1 MGQQGVAVCSVA
13 MAGWDGQWAVAAMA
27 GAAADPPGEGWLAE
41 GLPASWILHSSPGLL
56 VLNKPAGLLSQ
67 PGLGPQQADALI
79 TRVRR
84 RWPQAQLV
92 HRLDRDTSGLL
103 LVALEPALHRA
114 LSIAFAERRVEKHY
128 VADVV
133 GVPTGVEGRIDWPL
147 AKCQHRPPRYGV
159 DPERGKPCS
168 TDWRLL
174 EADGP
179 GPGSGDGS
187 GCRLA
192 LQPRTGRSHQL
203 RVHLQALGHPIVGD
217 PLYGPVGPAQR
228 MHLHASVL
236 AFVHPHS
243 GERVCVASPV
253 PFARPSLTPH
263 A

>member
-1 MGQQGVAVCSVA
+1 
-13 MAGWDGQWAVAAMA
+13 MAGWDGQSPVAAMPDA
-27 GAAADPPGEGWLAE
+27 
-41 GLPASWILHSSPGLL
+41 WILHASAGLL

-67 PGLGPQQADALI
+67 PGLGPHQADALI

-92 HRLDRDTSGLL
+92 HRLDRDTSGLV

-114 LSIAFAERRVEKHY
+114 LSIAFAERRVEKRY

-133 GVPTGVEGRIDWPL
+133 GVPTAEEGRIDWPL
-147 AKCQHRPPRYGV
+147 TKCQHRPPRYGV
-159 DPERGKPCS
+159 DPERGKPCR

-174 EADGP
+174 EA
-179 GPGSGDGS
+179 DGS

-192 LQPRTGRSHQL
+192 LQPHTGRSHQL

-217 PLYGPVGPAQR
+217 PLYGAAHPHQR
-228 MHLHASVL
+228 MHLHASLL
-236 AFVHPHS
+236 AFVHPLS
-243 GERVCVASPV
+243 GERICVQSPV
-253 PFARPSLTPH
+253 PFARPSLPPH

>member
-1 MGQQGVAVCSVA
+1 
-13 MAGWDGQWAVAAMA
+13 
-27 GAAADPPGEGWLAE
+27 
-41 GLPASWILHSSPGLL
+41 
-56 VLNKPAGLLSQ
+56 
-67 PGLGPQQADALI
+67 LI

-103 LVALEPALHRA
+103 VVALEPALHRA

-133 GVPTGVEGRIDWPL
+133 GVPSAVEGRIEWPL
-147 AKCQHRPPRYGV
+147 VKRQHQPPRYGV
-159 DPERGKPCS
+159 DLERGKPCC

-174 EADGP
+174 EADGS
-179 GPGSGDGS
+179 GSGSGS

-228 MHLHASVL
+228 MHLHASAL

-243 GERVCVASPV
+243 GERVCVQSPV
-253 PFARPSLTPH
+253 PFARPFITLH

>member
-1 MGQQGVAVCSVA
+1 
-13 MAGWDGQWAVAAMA
+13 MAYAT
-27 GAAADPPGEGWLAE
+27 ADLPAE
-41 GLPASWILHSSPGLL
+41 GLPDAWILHASPGLL

-67 PGLGPQQADALI
+67 PGLGPHQADALI

-103 LVALEPALHRA
+103 VVALEPALHRA

-133 GVPTGVEGRIDWPL
+133 GVPSAVEGRIEWPL
-147 AKCQHRPPRYGV
+147 VKRQHQPPRYGI
-159 DPERGKPCS
+159 DLERGKPCC

-174 EADGP
+174 EADGS
-179 GPGSGDGS
+179 GSGS

-228 MHLHASVL
+228 MHLHASAL

-243 GERVCVASPV
+243 GERVCVQSPV
-253 PFARPSLTPH
+253 PFARPFITLH

>member
-1 MGQQGVAVCSVA
+1 
-13 MAGWDGQWAVAAMA
+13 MAGWDGQSPAAAMA
-27 GAAADPPGEGWLAE
+27 DATADLPADGLLAE
-41 GLPASWILHSSPGLL
+41 GVPDAWILHASLGLL
-56 VLNKPAGLLSQ
+56 VLDKPAGLLSQ
-67 PGLGPQQADALI
+67 PGLGPHQADALI

-103 LVALEPALHRA
+103 VVALEPALHRA

-133 GVPTGVEGRIDWPL
+133 GVPNALAGRIEWPL
-147 AKCQHRPPRYGV
+147 AKRQHQPPRYGV
-159 DPERGKPCS
+159 DPERGKPCC

-174 EADGP
+174 EADGS
-179 GPGSGDGS
+179 GCGDGRGS
-187 GCRLA
+187 RLA

-217 PLYGPVGPAQR
+217 PLYGSVGPAQR
-228 MHLHASVL
+228 MHLHASAL
-236 AFVHPHS
+236 AFMHPHS
-243 GERVCVASPV
+243 GERVCVQSPV
-253 PFARPSLTPH
+253 PFARPFITLH